1 MPAIRESDL
10 VFSRHRYEAR
20 RGEVRLHMSHFFLQ
34 YLHDLYEAFE
44 GDLALAIV
52 LGEISHHNTA
62 HFFCPNRHT
71 NEPVRT
77 LQHQPAAWTRMPG
90 CNAYSVSCATGIPRE
105 TVRRKVQ
112 TLIKRG
118 WVEKVPRKGLRFTQ
132 ACADH
137 FGPDYSLRF
146 LNGLLRAS
154 RHIEALLAGEET
166 TPLADNARPA
176 QPTPKS
182 AQPETKAAPPARKA
196 AYSTRKAATPSPT
209 RRSRPTP
216 SKPSSRKK

>member
-1 MPAIRESDL
+1 MAANRDSDL
-10 VFSRHRYEAR
+10 VFPRQRYEAR
-20 RGEVRLHMSHFFLQ
+20 RGEVRLHMSHFFLE

-62 HFFCPNRHT
+62 RFFCPNRHT

-118 WVEKVPRKGLRFTQ
+118 WVEQVPKQGLRITQ

-154 RHIEALLAGEET
+154 RRIEALLAE
-166 TPLADNARPA
+166 NPA
-176 QPTPKS
+176 PPPPGQPPTPK
-182 AQPETKAAPPARKA
+182 ATHPAPKAPTPAPA
-196 AYSTRKAATPSPT
+196 

-216 SKPSSRKK
+216 SKPSSGKK